1 MSYQYFK
8 KELNYKVGVLH
19 VDKHESLSRVDN
31 IIFHG
36 FDQAC
41 TNYSGKFA
49 ISLWHPKKEFRNEFK
64 KLIALAGSST
74 TLTIYYTSNFLPP
87 LDLFFCQYGI
97 SI

>member
-36 FDQAC
+36 FDQAY

-49 ISLWHPKKEFRNEFK
+49 ISL
-64 KLIALAGSST
+64 
-74 TLTIYYTSNFLPP
+74 
-87 LDLFFCQYGI
+87 
-97 SI
+97 